1 MYNSDSKLKISIITV
16 AFNSVNT
23 IAATIDSVVSQ
34 SYPLV
39 EHIVIDGGSTDGTI
53 DIINELMHSNL
64 VFTSERDAG
73 IYDGMNKGLSKATGD
88 VIGFLNS
95 DDIFF
100 DKYCLENI
108 VNEFKD
114 ESIDVCFGDLVYVTF
129 DNKKIVRYWKSTKFI
144 KGDFIKGL
152 VPAHPT
158 FYIRKTVLKKVNCFD
173 LSFKLASDF
182 DFMLRTLERYSFKSI
197 YIPNVLVRMRL
208 GGASNKNFTNIF
220 IQNQEIFKIL
230 NKNGIQFNF
239 IKFSINKIYN
249 RIFQYFRCYLL
260 KFFQ

>member
-1 MYNSDSKLKISIITV
+1 MYDLESKLKISVITV

-23 IAATIDSVVSQ
+23 IAATINSVVSQ

-39 EHIVIDGGSTDGTI
+39 EHIVIDGGSTDGTV

-64 VFTSERDAG
+64 VFSSERDAG
-73 IYDGMNKGLSKATGD
+73 IYDAMNKGLSRVNGD

-100 DKYCLENI
+100 DKYCLEKI
-108 VNEFKD
+108 VNVFQD
-114 ESIDVCFGDLVYVTF
+114 ESIDVCFGDLVYVSF
-129 DNKKIVRYWKSTKFI
+129 DNKRIVRYWKSTLFN

-158 FYIRKTVLKKVNCFD
+158 FYIRKSVLMKVHCLD

-182 DFMLRTLERYSFKSI
+182 DFMLRTLECNSFKSI

-208 GGASNKNFTNIF
+208 GGATNHSLTNIF
-220 IQNQEIFKIL
+220 IQNQEIYKIL
-230 NKNGIQFNF
+230 NKNGIQFNVF
-239 IKFSINKIYN
+239 KFSMRKIFN
-249 RIFQYFRCYLL
+249 RFFQYFQDYAL